1 MVIILGMKKVQFKRT
16 KNVQI
21 SNNYFGSSLKLLH
34 DVNKKFQIFNH
45 KISLLEEDQSKFLDL
60 FFYRELENTF
70 QLLLAFG
77 LKKN

>member
-34 DVNKKFQIFNH
+34 DVNKK
-45 KISLLEEDQSKFLDL
+45 IS
-60 FFYRELENTF
+60 NI
-70 QLLLAFG
+70 
-77 LKKN
+77 